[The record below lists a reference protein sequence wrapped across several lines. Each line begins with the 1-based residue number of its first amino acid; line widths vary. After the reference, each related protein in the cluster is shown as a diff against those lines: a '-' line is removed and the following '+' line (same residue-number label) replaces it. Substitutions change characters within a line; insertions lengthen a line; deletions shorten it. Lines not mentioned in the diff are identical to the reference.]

1 MVADDFERAAEEG
14 IEEQKDV
21 IIDNIIDKIANH
33 IDMMSDKEN
42 MTEMLDEEFL
52 HMDNLHGMQR

>member
-1 MVADDFERAAEEG
+1 MAADDFERAAEEG

-21 IIDNIIDKIANH
+21 MIDNIVNQIANH

-52 HMDNLHGMQR
+52 HMDNLQGM